1 LATNVSHYS
10 NPKVD
15 ALFDRLESTGD
26 PSAQRQL
33 LAQVDTLLW
42 SDAYGVPLYQFPSL
56 TAFSTR
62 VTNVTSSPLSPNVLW
77 NIWAWKPVHPG

>member
-1 LATNVSHYS
+1 
-10 NPKVD
+10 
-15 ALFDRLESTGD
+15 
-26 PSAQRQL
+26 
-33 LAQVDTLLW
+33 
-42 SDAYGVPLYQFPSL
+42 L